1 MTQRTPINRK
11 PRVLVLGGY
20 GFIGR
25 HIVKELEGLGA
36 DVVIGTRKKPTTPN
50 ECQFILHKLGSNEQW
65 HSELE
70 NIDVLIN
77 TVGILRQ
84 RWGESYQQVHH
95 LAVKQLANACEQQG
109 IRLIHISALGLN
121 NAVKSRFLTSK
132 LAGEHA
138 LVNSKADWFLV
149 RPSLVDGV
157 GGFGARWFERVATWP
172 IHFIPTSAKA
182 LINPITAHELGLA
195 VAKIAFLGSEARPE
209 ASRIYQ
215 LGGTKVLTL
224 IEYLNLLKL
233 RKLKLKKLKL
243 KKLKR
248 TINNTA
254 KAKQALIVRVPS
266 VLARLLSHVC
276 DLLHITPFSFGHYEL
291 LKFDNVAQPNRLDE
305 VLQDKYLSCKCKCT

>member
-1 MTQRTPINRK
+1 
-11 PRVLVLGGY
+11 
-20 GFIGR
+20 
-25 HIVKELEGLGA
+25 
-36 DVVIGTRKKPTTPN
+36 
-50 ECQFILHKLGSNEQW
+50 
-65 HSELE
+65 
-70 NIDVLIN
+70 
-77 TVGILRQ
+77 
-84 RWGESYQQVHH
+84 
-95 LAVKQLANACEQQG
+95 
-109 IRLIHISALGLN
+109 LN

-172 IHFIPTSAKA
+172 IHFVPASAKA

-215 LGGTKVLTL
+215 LGGSKVLTL
-224 IEYLNLLKL
+224 IEYLNQLKL
-233 RKLKLKKLKL
+233 RKLKLKKV
-243 KKLKR
+243 KR

-254 KAKQALIVRVPS
+254 KAQQALIVRVPS

-291 LKFDNVAQPNRLDE
+291 LKFDNVAQPNRLCELIAGDHFDRPSSKSE
-305 VLQDKYLSCKCKCT
+305 RKQNTYQSIHKKAAA